1 LDKKLSQLVIEEDFF
16 ERMAKK
22 IPFSF
27 IGKKVIVFD
36 LDGTIVRL
44 VADWHSLR
52 KVLNTRFTEKNRED
66 LNFKNMSTILSRI
79 IEMGDEEELQL
90 NFNLMR
96 QYELENISSNE
107 PIKETIYFINNKEL
121 FGVSP
126 KAKLAVFS
134 LNFRS
139 TILKSLEMAGI
150 VDKFEFFVGRE
161 DVRKWKPEPDGLL
174 KILDYFKVNSEE
186 MIYFGDVE
194 KDLLAGASAGVE
206 SYYIDT
212 LINHV
217 RNIKKS

>member
-1 LDKKLSQLVIEEDFF
+1 MDIIFAQLLIGENFF
-16 ERMAKK
+16 KRMTKN

-27 IGKKVIVFD
+27 TEKKVIVFD

-52 KVLNTRFTEKNRED
+52 KALNARFTEKNRKAPK
-66 LNFKNMSTILSRI
+66 FKSMSAILSRI
-79 IEMGDEEELQL
+79 VELGDEEELQQ

-96 QYELENISSNE
+96 QYELEKITSNE

-126 KAKLAVFS
+126 HARLAVFS
-134 LNFRS
+134 LNTRP
-139 TILKSLEMAGI
+139 TILKSLEITGI
-150 VDKFEFFVGRE
+150 IDKFEFFVGRE
-161 DVRKWKPEPDGLL
+161 GVRKWKPEPDGLL
-174 KILDYFKVNSEE
+174 KILNHFKINAKE
-186 MIYFGDVE
+186 MIYFGDLE
-194 KDLLAGASAGVE
+194 KDLLAGAKAGVE

-217 RNIKKS
+217 RNIRKS

>member
-16 ERMAKK
+16 ERMAKN

-44 VADWHSLR
+44 GADWHSLR
-52 KVLNTRFTEKNRED
+52 KALNARFTERNRED

-126 KAKLAVFS
+126 NAKLAVFS

>member
-1 LDKKLSQLVIEEDFF
+1 
-16 ERMAKK
+16 MTKK

-27 IGKKVIVFD
+27 TGKKVIVFD

-44 VADWHSLR
+44 AADWHSLY
-52 KVLNTRFTEKNRED
+52 KALTARFTKKNREAI
-66 LNFKNMSTILSRI
+66 NNKSMTAILSSI
-79 IEMGDEEELQL
+79 VEKGDEEELQL

-96 QYELENISSNE
+96 QYELENITSNE

-126 KAKLAVFS
+126 NAKLAVFS

-150 VDKFEFFVGRE
+150 LDKFEFFVGRE

-174 KILDYFKVNSEE
+174 KIN
-186 MIYFGDVE
+186 G
-194 KDLLAGASAGVE
+194 
-206 SYYIDT
+206 
-212 LINHV
+212 N
-217 RNIKKS
+217 RNPMAY

>member
-1 LDKKLSQLVIEEDFF
+1 MDIKLLYLTLEENFF
-16 ERMAKK
+16 ERMTKK

-44 VADWHSLR
+44 VADWHLL
-52 KVLNTRFTEKNRED
+52 KKALAARFTEKSRED
-66 LNFKNMSTILSRI
+66 VTHKSISAILSRI
-79 IEMGDEEELQL
+79 VEKGDEEELQL

-96 QYELENISSNE
+96 QYELENITSNE
-107 PIKETIYFINNKEL
+107 PIKETVYFINNKEL

-126 KAKLAVFS
+126 NVKLAVFS

-150 VDKFEFFVGRE
+150 LEKFEFFVGRE
-161 DVRKWKPEPDGLL
+161 DVRRWKPDPDGLL
-174 KILDYFKVNSEE
+174 MILDYFKVNLEE
-186 MIYFGDVE
+186 MIYFGDLE
-194 KDLLAGASAGVE
+194 KDLSAGASAGVE

-217 RNIKKS
+217 RNKKKS

>member
-1 LDKKLSQLVIEEDFF
+1 
-16 ERMAKK
+16 MTKK

-27 IGKKVIVFD
+27 TGKKIIVFD

-44 VADWHSLR
+44 VADWHSLF
-52 KVLNTRFTEKNRED
+52 KALSARFTEKNRETIN
-66 LNFKNMSTILSRI
+66 LKSISAILSRVV
-79 IEMGDEEELQL
+79 EKGDVEELQL
-90 NFNLMR
+90 NFNLIR
-96 QYELENISSNE
+96 QYELENITSNE
-107 PIKETIYFINNKEL
+107 PIKEIIYFINNKEL

-126 KAKLAVFS
+126 NAKLAVFS
-134 LNFRS
+134 LNTRS

-150 VDKFEFFVGRE
+150 LDKFEFFVGRE

-174 KILDYFKVNSEE
+174 KILDNFNVNSED
-186 MIYFGDVE
+186 MIYFGDLE
-194 KDLLAGASAGVE
+194 KDLLAGANAGVE

>member
-1 LDKKLSQLVIEEDFF
+1 MDKKLSQLVIEEDFF
-16 ERMAKK
+16 ERMAKN

-44 VADWHSLR
+44 GADWHSLR
-52 KVLNTRFTEKNRED
+52 KALNARFTERNRED

-126 KAKLAVFS
+126 NAKLAVFS

-174 KILDYFKVNSEE
+174 KILDYFKVSSEE

>member
-1 LDKKLSQLVIEEDFF
+1 MTKKT
-16 ERMAKK
+16 
-22 IPFSF
+22 PFSF
-27 IGKKVIVFD
+27 TEKKVIVFD

-44 VADWHSLR
+44 AADWHSLYKALTAR
-52 KVLNTRFTEKNRED
+52 YTEKNREAI
-66 LNFKNMSTILSRI
+66 NHKSMSAILSSI
-79 IEMGDEEELQL
+79 IEKGDEEELQL

-96 QYELENISSNE
+96 QYELENITSNE

-126 KAKLAVFS
+126 MAKLAVFS

-150 VDKFEFFVGRE
+150 LNKFEFFVGRE

-174 KILDYFKVNSEE
+174 KILDYFKVNTEE

-194 KDLLAGASAGVE
+194 KDLLAGANAGVE

>member
-1 LDKKLSQLVIEEDFF
+1 MTKKL
-16 ERMAKK
+16 
-22 IPFSF
+22 PFSF
-27 IGKKVIVFD
+27 TGKKVIVFD

-52 KVLNTRFTEKNRED
+52 KTLITRFTEKNRETIN
-66 LNFKNMSTILSRI
+66 LKSMSAILSRI
-79 IEMGDEEELQL
+79 VELDDEEELQL
-90 NFNLMR
+90 NFNLMQR
-96 QYELENISSNE
+96 FELENITSNE
-107 PIKETIYFINNKEL
+107 PIKETVYFINNQEF

-126 KAKLAVFS
+126 NTKLAVFS
-134 LNFRS
+134 LNTRS

-150 VDKFEFFVGRE
+150 LNKFEFFVGRE

-174 KILDYFKVNSEE
+174 KILDYFKVNPEE
-186 MIYFGDVE
+186 TIYFGDVD
-194 KDLLAGASAGVE
+194 KDMLAGANAGIE